1 MDGLMEIGSISPLS
15 SSQPESSKKSNSQ
28 SHLDFAKVLLEKTN
42 QGQLPHQ
49 IQKAGKAQQESI
61 NKQKFHI
68 EDGSEMQD
76 TEEETK
82 GELVKKIKKKLK
94 NLLDL
99 ERRFLGF

>member
-1 MDGLMEIGSISPLS
+1 MDGLMEIGAISS
-15 SSQPESSKKSNSQ
+15 SSQPDPSKKKYSQ

-42 QGQLPHQ
+42 QGQLPQ
-49 IQKAGKAQQESI
+49 QVQKAGKAQQESI
-61 NKQKFHI
+61 SKQKFHI
-68 EDGSEMQD
+68 EDGSEMKD
-76 TEEETK
+76 TEEETA